1 MVTEQHET
9 NKKCCLYASDF
20 HLEMILLPYIKS
32 NINKCKIVIF
42 TEYNLKDSVKLLLE
56 RINFN
61 KEDKNKILNLNWN
74 EKIKE
79 EISREKL
86 EKSIVIINGGVE
98 YIEKINKNIK
108 KLNLQNIKIIDCYNI
123 SKNNIE
129 TAGLEK
135 KYDEILNTRYVKN

>member
-1 MVTEQHET
+1 MVTKEHDT
-9 NKKCCLYASDF
+9 KKYCCFYVSDF

-32 NINKCKIVIF
+32 NSSPF
-42 TEYNLKDSVKLLLE
+42 LHENLHLKLLLE